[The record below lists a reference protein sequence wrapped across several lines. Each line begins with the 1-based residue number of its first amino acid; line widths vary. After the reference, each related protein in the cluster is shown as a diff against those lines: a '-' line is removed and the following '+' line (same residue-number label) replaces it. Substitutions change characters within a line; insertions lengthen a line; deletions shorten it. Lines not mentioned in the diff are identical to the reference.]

1 MRRSDRIKEE
11 ISIFKLL
18 SDYGYDVV
26 DSPREQ
32 QFSCNLHGDGQDN
45 SPSARAYPE
54 SNSWFCFAC
63 GRVRDS
69 IATVMEIEGVEF
81 NNACSKL
88 EKKYNLSEWVYKP
101 RTEIDLFK
109 DLEVETDEI
118 EAIASRVEST
128 LSQKT
133 REMPL
138 SKSLVLW
145 EAFNFLEINPNTTSD
160 QWLRLL
166 GRVWDS

>member
-1 MRRSDRIKEE
+1 
-11 ISIFKLL
+11 
-18 SDYGYDVV
+18 
-26 DSPREQ
+26 
-32 QFSCNLHGDGQDN
+32 
-45 SPSARAYPE
+45 
-54 SNSWFCFAC
+54 
-63 GRVRDS
+63 S